1 MYISSETSTDD
12 DQSLV
17 DCCCYCL
24 YLIPTI
30 LQDRTIIVIIFESPR
45 FFIYILSPNRSFS
58 TTISYTFR
66 NTTIIIYNISAG
78 IVS

>member
-1 MYISSETSTDD
+1 MYISSEPSTD

-17 DCCCYCL
+17 DCHCYCI

-45 FFIYILSPNRSFS
+45 S
-58 TTISYTFR
+58 
-66 NTTIIIYNISAG
+66 
-78 IVS
+78 VSRESDDDGTALIR